1 MFCIRKCSHNRETNF
16 KGGIKMKKFFAM
28 MMCVIMLFG
37 LVACGDG
44 DPEATFPNGGIL
56 RPVGMAIEEEA
67 TTTEEVVVT
76 TTEPTALSY
85 EEAKAELDELFRYI
99 GTSDDVAKLLNI
111 DSSSDSPM
119 VLLFIAKINSKDEV
133 DAVRDA
139 LYESTKYIKEETQV
153 GLFID
158 VGRHDVLQIGKFDRH
173 HRNEFGSEAKFMGYT
188 HGESSAYKEIV
199 MGLEVLIGA
208 KKVSPGVRPVIFMVT
223 DGTCDFDNS
232 LSKVVPIAEGIGIP
246 IYTVIYKASYYSD
259 LHNDLAEA
267 KKLSEAT
274 NAQYV
279 ETDKD
284 GFAEDFLS
292 LLEIA
297 LSGQ

>member
-1 MFCIRKCSHNRETNF
+1 
-16 KGGIKMKKFFAM
+16 MKKFFAM

-44 DPEATFPNGGIL
+44 DPEASFPNGGIL

-76 TTEPTALSY
+76 TTEPAALSY

-158 VGRHDVLQIGKFDRH
+158 VEWHDVLQIGKFDRH

-188 HGESSAYKEIV
+188 HGESSAYEEIV

-223 DGTCDFDNS
+223 DGIYDSDS

-246 IYTVIYKASYYSD
+246 VYTVLYESGYYSESWS
-259 LHNDLAEA
+259 DLAEA
-267 KKLSEAT
+267 KKMSEVT

>member
-1 MFCIRKCSHNRETNF
+1 MFCINRSNF
-16 KGGIKMKKFFAM
+16 ENNYLKGGIKMKKFFAM
-28 MMCVIMLFG
+28 MICVIMLFG

-44 DPEATFPNGGIL
+44 DPEASFPSGGVFG
-56 RPVGMAIEEEA
+56 PVGMATEEKV

-76 TTEPTALSY
+76 TTEPALSY

-188 HGESSAYKEIV
+188 HGESSAYEEIV

-223 DGTCDFDNS
+223 DGIYDSDS

-246 IYTVIYKASYYSD
+246 VYTVLYESGYYSESWS
-259 LHNDLAEA
+259 DLAEA
-267 KKLSEAT
+267 KKLSEVT

-292 LLEIA
+292 LLEVA

>member
-1 MFCIRKCSHNRETNF
+1 MFCIRWTTNHRKTNF

-44 DPEATFPNGGIL
+44 DSEATFPNGGIL
-56 RPVGMAIEEEA
+56 RPVGMAIEEKT

-76 TTEPTALSY
+76 TTEPAALSY

-111 DSSSDSPM
+111 ESSSDSPI
-119 VLLFIAKINSKDEV
+119 VLLFIAKINSESKKE
-133 DAVRDA
+133 AVKGA
-139 LYESTKYIKEETQV
+139 LCESAKYIKEETQV
-153 GLFID
+153 GLFLD
-158 VGRHDVLQIGKFDRH
+158 VHEHNVLQIGKFDRR
-173 HRNEFGSEAKFMGYT
+173 HRDEFGSEAKLLSYM
-188 HGESSAYKEIV
+188 HDESSAYREIV
-199 MGLEVLIGA
+199 MGLEVLISA

-223 DGTCDFDNS
+223 DGTYNLDS
-232 LSKVVPIAEGIGIP
+232 LNKVVPIAEGIGIP
-246 IYTVIYKASYYSD
+246 VYTVIYKSNYYSD
-259 LHNDLAEA
+259 PWNDLAEV
-267 KKLSEAT
+267 KKMSEVT

-284 GFAEDFLS
+284 GFAEDFLN
-292 LLEIA
+292 LLEVA
-297 LSGQ
+297 LSEQ